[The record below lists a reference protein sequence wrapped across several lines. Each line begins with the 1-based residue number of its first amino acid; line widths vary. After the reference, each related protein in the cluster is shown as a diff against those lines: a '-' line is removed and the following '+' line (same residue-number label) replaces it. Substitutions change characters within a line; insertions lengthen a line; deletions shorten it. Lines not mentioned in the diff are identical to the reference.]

1 MWLML
6 EKITFLTISGN
17 LPKFICAT
25 QSFSGLQGMSP
36 KHRFQTTCGELRPL
50 SNLSEM
56 KTSALSLQDFAVAIR
71 ASWNKAIE
79 SVIETAQMIKRAED
93 QLDRRQLGELKRR
106 LEQERIM
113 SGPTFSKLA
122 KIAANPVLTAPENLP
137 RLPNSYATLYEL
149 AQYDDAIVQQALEEG
164 TIHAAIKHKDVGD
177 VLPSREKRTKQV
189 TITGTNAKI
198 SVSIRFSA
206 ENGEVPDE
214 LLKRLN
220 ELLLEISTYTDI
232 KQTGLDA

>member
-1 MWLML
+1 M
-6 EKITFLTISGN
+6 N
-17 LPKFICAT
+17 D
-25 QSFSGLQGMSP
+25 
-36 KHRFQTTCGELRPL
+36 
-50 SNLSEM
+50 LSEM
-56 KTSALSLQDFAVAIR
+56 KLNALSLEEFTVAIR

-79 SVIETAQMIKRAED
+79 SVIETAQMVKRAED
-93 QLDRRQLGELKRR
+93 QLDRKQLGELKRR

-113 SGPTFSKLA
+113 SCPTFSKLA

-137 RLPNSYATLYEL
+137 RLPHSYATLYEL

-177 VLPSREKRTKQV
+177 VLPPREKKTRQV
-189 TITGTNAKI
+189 EFNRAKSKI

-206 ENGEVPDE
+206 DEGEIPDE
-214 LLKRLN
+214 LLKRLHDV
-220 ELLLEISTYTDI
+220 LSKISTYTDI